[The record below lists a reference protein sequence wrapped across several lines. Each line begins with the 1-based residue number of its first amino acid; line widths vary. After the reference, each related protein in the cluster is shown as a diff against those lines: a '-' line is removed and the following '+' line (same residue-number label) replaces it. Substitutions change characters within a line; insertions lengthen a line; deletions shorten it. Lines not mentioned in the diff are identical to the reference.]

1 MTQPTNNIQTGGYRI
16 RLMVSVIA
24 LTGCLVPLALYWLIY
39 GQVAIIT
46 PPDAKNLLLTEN
58 SGAILVDIRS
68 ADEFDSAH
76 IDGAQHWLAEEI
88 FSLES
93 KDQIP
98 EQFHNKILL
107 LICNAGVSSNTAAKH
122 LTDIGVKKVM
132 SIRGGLQEWIGNV
145 SSPEGGVFDR
155 YKSASGEI
163 STFPIRISPLYE
175 MVLAVASGFGVK
187 LGYTILSLIIAIVL
201 WRSKSPDLAALRWS
215 MVFFFLGENSCAV
228 NYFVFT
234 DKSYFLEY
242 LHSFGMLLSFAFA
255 TYAIFEGIDSRVLML
270 SEPNKKCAA
279 LSLCRKCIKYE
290 NVPCGLKRTFFVI
303 IPALI
308 LIAPIPFFADWNST
322 SYNTMIFGTF
332 YNYTHSIIYQQ
343 FEHLYCPI
351 AAMFFL
357 TVSLLILLFKKID
370 PLPMAKV
377 FFVAG
382 IGPLGFGMF
391 RSIFAGMYSQNMLW
405 FNFWEE
411 VTELLF
417 IAGICFIL
425 WIFHQSLF
433 ETIDIKQ

>member
-1 MTQPTNNIQTGGYRI
+1 MTQTKNNIQTDVCRKRI
-16 RLMVSVIA
+16 MVLSIA
-24 LTGCLVPLALYWLIY
+24 LIGFLVPLALYWLIY

-46 PPDAKNLLLTEN
+46 PPDAKKLLLMEN
-58 SGAILVDIRS
+58 SKALLIDIRS
-68 ADEFDSAH
+68 TDEFDSAH
-76 IDGAQHWLAEEI
+76 IDGAQHWSAEEML
-88 FSLES
+88 SLKS
-93 KDQIP
+93 PDQIP
-98 EQFHNKILL
+98 EQFHHKTLL
-107 LICNAGVSSNTAAKH
+107 LICNAGISSNTAAKH
-122 LTDIGVKKVM
+122 LTELGVEKVI
-132 SIRGGLQEWIGNV
+132 SVRGGMQGWIGNV

-175 MVLAVASGFGVK
+175 KVLAVASGFGVK
-187 LGYTILSLIIAIVL
+187 PGYTILSLIIAIVL

-215 MVFFFLGENSCAV
+215 MIFFFLGENFCAV

-242 LHSFGMLLSFAFA
+242 LHSFGMLLSFGFA
-255 TYAIFEGIDSRVLML
+255 TYAIFEGIDRRILML

-279 LSLCRKCIKYE
+279 LGLCRKCIKYE
-290 NVPCGLKRTFFVI
+290 NIPCGLKRTFLMI
-303 IPALI
+303 IPAMI
-308 LIAPIPFFADWNST
+308 LIASIPFCADWNRI

-357 TVSLLILLFKKID
+357 IVSLLILLFKKID
-370 PLPMAKV
+370 PLPMAKI
-377 FFVAG
+377 FFAAG

-417 IAGICFIL
+417 IVGVCFIL
-425 WIFHQSLF
+425 WVFRQSLF
-433 ETIDIKQ
+433 KTIDIKQ